1 MSKPEGI
8 LKDVWDA
15 ACEADAA
22 CQRNSCKEASCNG
35 FLCVRA
41 LEIAAVGAVQRE
53 RAECLKIIENTAQG
67 SLQANLALSLA
78 YETIK
83 KRGEVK

>member
-1 MSKPEGI
+1 MSKDSDVRKQALDI
-8 LKDVWDA
+8 YLKRCDEVDRLA
-15 ACEADAA
+15 ADFEEEEVVD
-22 CQRNSCKEASCNG
+22 
-35 FLCVRA
+35 LLTRA
-41 LEIAAVGAVQRE
+41 LQVGVESE
-53 RAECLKIIENTAQG
+53 RSECLKIIENTAQG

>member
-1 MSKPEGI
+1 MSEVPEHI
-8 LKDVWDA
+8 ID
-15 ACEADAA
+15 EA
-22 CQRNSCKEASCNG
+22 RVYVKEWANGPASIV
-35 FLCVRA
+35 FTVARA
-41 LEIAAVGAVQRE
+41 IQGE

>member
-1 MSKPEGI
+1 MSKPD
-8 LKDVWDA
+8 DVT
-15 ACEADAA
+15 
-22 CQRNSCKEASCNG
+22 KG
-35 FLCVRA
+35 FITFATPAHAEIVIPNEDL
-41 LEIAAVGAVQRE
+41 IAAASVISQAQERE